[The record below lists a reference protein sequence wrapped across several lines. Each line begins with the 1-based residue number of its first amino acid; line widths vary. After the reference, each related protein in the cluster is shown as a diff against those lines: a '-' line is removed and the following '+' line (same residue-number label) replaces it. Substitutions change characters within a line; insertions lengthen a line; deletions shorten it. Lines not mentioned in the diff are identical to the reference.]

1 PAEGGLGAPRA
12 PRAAGGSAGQPC
24 DHLRALPPARPA
36 GGGGFGRE
44 EETTRRGRPRR
55 GRHWCAWPR
64 GGAIR
69 GRRGPPVQVA
79 EGSLRA
85 GLVAHPLFGNTRF
98 LTLPLRPPASPPPLY
113 IAGSPRF
120 SLGRSAFDE
129 SSGVVSAAEDLAV
142 PLWNPAL
149 RKQGPRGPRAR
160 ARDPKPPDL
169 LAAPPPPSPG
179 VHERARAARDGPP
192 ARAGTAAPLT
202 AGRSGAKP
210 CESRAREDVARA
222 RGDS

>member
-1 PAEGGLGAPRA
+1 PRRRRLGRP
-12 PRAAGGSAGQPC
+12 PRAAGGGRQRRPALRPPASSAPGASRWRPRGEG
-24 DHLRALPPARPA
+24 DHAGGATGVPGRGEGPYEAGVALPCKLL
-36 GGGGFGRE
+36 
-44 EETTRRGRPRR
+44 RGR
-55 GRHWCAWPR
+55 CAQAW
-64 GGAIR
+64 
-69 GRRGPPVQVA
+69 
-79 EGSLRA
+79 S
-85 GLVAHPLFGNTRF
+85 NTRF

-160 ARDPKPPDL
+160 ARGDPKPPDL

>member
-160 ARDPKPPDL
+160 AR
-169 LAAPPPPSPG
+169 
-179 VHERARAARDGPP
+179 ARAARDGPP